1 MATNT
6 PNLNLVKPEMSDYAD
21 IRVLN
26 GNMDILDKEVGGL
39 NYVKDVT
46 KSDEGL
52 TFTKKDDTEVK
63 VPFNYLPI
71 EGGNLTGDLTIQNK
85 SVVYPVEVVD
95 KREATNVFNTTRN
108 ENNQIDINGDYY
120 KIVKYSDGTMTL
132 DACYSMQYNEIGG
145 YSKPITFPIPFF
157 NNKLFVLCSSLDQ
170 NEDGYYCNYVTAR
183 VSATSMYIYNNY
195 NAEDRLMVHIE
206 GSWK

>member
-52 TFTKKDDTEVK
+52 TFTKKDDTK
-63 VPFNYLPI
+63 VSVPLDYMKI
-71 EGGNLTGDLTIQNK
+71 TGGNFTGDITVKEKPVISIMETIT
-85 SVVYPVEVVD
+85 SD
-95 KREATNVFNTTRN
+95 KQTS
-108 ENNQIDINGDYY
+108 I
-120 KIVKYSDGTMTL
+120 KYSDGTL
-132 DACYSMQYNEIGG
+132 KQYGTIDSPERKNV
-145 YSKPITFPIPFF
+145 YLNCNFQIPFIDA
-157 NNKLFVLCSSLDQ
+157 NYYVLTASRGDLYDTGATTPNVSHDTLPYIHDVNKTPTSCLIQCD
-170 NEDGYYCNYVTAR
+170 DY
-183 VSATSMYIYNNY
+183 ATGIYWE
-195 NAEDRLMVHIE
+195 AVGR
-206 GSWK
+206 WK